1 VNADEATLRM
11 LLGEA
16 QRERNWMQ
24 LLVKRY
30 RDEVKGLRDELDQQR
45 IRAEA
50 AEAELES
57 YRSTVTTGGPRP
69 RVTQQ
74 WHNGAS
80 SRPSTAPAEE
90 S

>member
-1 VNADEATLRM
+1 VNAVERTRQLAASYRSMKSTQDIADALEGTL
-11 LLGEA
+11 
-16 QRERNWMQ
+16 
-24 LLVKRY
+24 
-30 RDEVKGLRDELDQQR
+30 DELDQQR

-57 YRSTVTTGGPRP
+57 YRLTVTTGGPRP
-69 RVTQQ
+69 PVTQQ

-80 SRPSTAPAEE
+80 SRPSTAPAEG